1 MRQVKVILREAVL
14 GLGEA
19 GDLVGVKV
27 GYARNYLLPQG
38 KALLATDSKM
48 HELEHHKRVV
58 MEKAARDL
66 KDLKALC
73 DRLESVALEVT
84 ARVGEEGK
92 LFGSIT
98 TVPYRGA
105 ARRKGLPDRPAQDH
119 AQRASSR
126 DRRPRRAD
134 SPATRYHGQR
144 SSQDQ
149 RRKLIAARLS
159 AAISA
164 AARSGCCTMS
174 P

>member
-38 KALLATDSKM
+38 KALLATDSKVR
-48 HELEHHKRVV
+48 EREHHKRVV
-58 MEKAARDL
+58 LEKAARDL

-98 TVPYRGA
+98 TAHIAELLAEKGYPID
-105 ARRKGLPDRPAQDH
+105 RRKITLSEPLREIGDH
-119 AQRASSR
+119 VVPIRLQRDLTANVALKIN
-126 DRRPRRAD
+126 PEN
-134 SPATRYHGQR
+134 
-144 SSQDQ
+144 
-149 RRKLIAARLS
+149 
-159 AAISA
+159 
-164 AARSGCCTMS
+164 
-174 P
+174 

>member
-27 GYARNYLLPQG
+27 GYARNFLLPQG
-38 KALLATDSKM
+38 KALLATDSKV
-48 HELEHHKRVV
+48 HELDHHKRVV

-98 TVPYRGA
+98 TAHIAELLAEKGYPID
-105 ARRKGLPDRPAQDH
+105 RRKITLSEPLREIGDH
-119 AQRASSR
+119 VV
-126 DRRPRRAD
+126 P
-134 SPATRYHGQR
+134 
-144 SSQDQ
+144 
-149 RRKLIAARLS
+149 IRLQS
-159 AAISA
+159 DITANVALKISA
-164 AARSGCCTMS
+164 ES
-174 P
+174 